1 MLKYIR
7 NGKGSVVIIVAA
19 AMVVMLGFAAMVI
32 DVGAWYS
39 GRVQLSNL
47 ADAAALAGAQD
58 LPDTV
63 AAEGTARAYAAINPP
78 GLAGDVIAVDAQTD
92 HITVNA
98 TRVAPSYF
106 ARVLGINNV
115 TITAHARVNRG
126 VAGSVGN
133 LIPLGYVAD
142 PTKPFPLIKGIEYSI
157 TIEAGGGTRGNYELL
172 DFPATPVPIVPGP
185 IYAQAGGDFV
195 NYLTNGY
202 GAPISTGSYVW
213 SNTGMKVGQ
222 VRPPIEGRIG
232 DVVLVPVID
241 QVTFDKATGKSKLLI
256 YGFAAF
262 EITGYSGSKQVTGK
276 FVNFTTSS
284 AGPGGNPSNYGL
296 SYIRLVE

>member
-1 MLKYIR
+1 MIANVR
-7 NGKGSVVIIVAA
+7 NNKGSVVTILAIS
-19 AMVVMLGFAAMVI
+19 MVVLLGFASFAI
-32 DVGAWYS
+32 DVGTWYYN
-39 GRVQLSNL
+39 RVQLSN
-47 ADAAALAGAQD
+47 AVDAAALAGARD
-58 LPDTV
+58 LPQTV
-63 AAEGTARAYAAINPP
+63 TAEGTARAYAAISPP
-78 GLAGDVIAVDAQTD
+78 GQVGDVITVDAQTD
-92 HITVNA
+92 HIIVDA

-106 ARVLGINNV
+106 AKVLGINSA

-142 PTKPFPLIKGIEYSI
+142 PTKPFPLTKGVEYPI

-202 GAPISTGSYVW
+202 GASISTGSYVW

-222 VRPPIEGRIG
+222 VRPPIEGRVG
-232 DVVLVPVID
+232 DIVLVPVID

-262 EITGYSGSKQVTGK
+262 EITGYQGQTVRGK
-276 FVNFTTSS
+276 FVDFTTSN